1 MMNRKKTGEIR
12 SDIARIRAEMESTV
26 DAIREKLSPEG
37 LARQAKYRI
46 RRLTGGKA
54 EKMAQNA
61 KESMRRMGS
70 GMVETI
76 KDNPIPAALLGIGVG
91 LLVAGVFR
99 RDDGREE
106 AAETGETMHFQAGDL
121 FAGKTRDYQEK
132 IAETT
137 REATGRI
144 GRKMEEITPEMG
156 EKWSAWRDQA
166 ADYLKGFGES
176 AQQQLSY
183 MRNSVSRVIDENPLA
198 AIAAALALGAAV
210 GLSIPAA
217 CREENPKIQV

>member
-1 MMNRKKTGEIR
+1 
-12 SDIARIRAEMESTV
+12 
-26 DAIREKLSPEG
+26 
-37 LARQAKYRI
+37 
-46 RRLTGGKA
+46 
-54 EKMAQNA
+54 
-61 KESMRRMGS
+61 
-70 GMVETI
+70 
-76 KDNPIPAALLGIGVG
+76 
-91 LLVAGVFR
+91 
-99 RDDGREE
+99 
-106 AAETGETMHFQAGDL
+106 MHFQAGDL

-166 ADYLKGFGES
+166 ADSLKGFGES